1 MSFRE
6 HFLRSSKTFHSSK
19 LGRFWPFPKAS
30 SKVTHRAGLFSSL
43 PSCNFHPDYHH
54 LFFFLTKNYHI
65 SSNVAIQSRAFSHWL
80 RGQEKK
86 KRLGFLIVLIA
97 REMARVPFLDL
108 PKSDINESLWDMSL
122 LCREAQSSALFHSF
136 PIKTPPSF
144 LNTKY
149 CYLLPFLQFGWFLK
163 RISLILTGFPPQQLV
178 FALKEHMDT
187 VSLN

>member
-54 LFFFLTKNYHI
+54 LFFFNQKL
-65 SSNVAIQSRAFSHWL
+65 SHQL
-80 RGQEKK
+80 KCCNSKQGFLSLIERTGKK